1 MNKTNSEFVFIK
13 GNKVPLIS
21 HNKESLVWSV
31 ESIRRGE
38 GRGEER
44 GGGEEKRGGL
54 RNSELGII
62 EDYPVFREWENAPD
76 AGDKLS

>member
-1 MNKTNSEFVFIK
+1 MNKINSEFVFIK
-13 GNKVPLIS
+13 GNKVFLIFY
-21 HNKESLVWSV
+21 NKESFVWSV
-31 ESIRRGE
+31 EFICRGE

-62 EDYPVFREWENAPD
+62 EDYLVFREWENVFD
-76 AGDKLS
+76 VGDKLL